1 MIHRHKN
8 LHISEHNLR
17 ASALHIDYTQATT
30 QLEALGKSGGDESG
44 DDATTALAGM
54 GHGISLKMHPAALPS
69 GAENL

>member
-30 QLEALGKSGGDESG
+30 QLEALGKSGGDADTRRAIQLTSTIGEV
-44 DDATTALAGM
+44 L
-54 GHGISLKMHPAALPS
+54 
-69 GAENL
+69 

>member
-30 QLEALGKSGGDESG
+30 QLEALGSQPTSTIGEV
-44 DDATTALAGM
+44 L
-54 GHGISLKMHPAALPS
+54 
-69 GAENL
+69 

>member
-30 QLEALGKSGGDESG
+30 QLEALGKSGGDA
-44 DDATTALAGM
+44 DTRRA
-54 GHGISLKMHPAALPS
+54 IQLKDTIGEVL
-69 GAENL
+69 